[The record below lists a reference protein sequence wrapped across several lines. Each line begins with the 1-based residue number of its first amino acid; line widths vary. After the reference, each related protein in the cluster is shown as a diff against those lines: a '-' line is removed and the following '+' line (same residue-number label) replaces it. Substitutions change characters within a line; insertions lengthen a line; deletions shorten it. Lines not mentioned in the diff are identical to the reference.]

1 MVGTGTFAVKSLEAH
16 GSGPIRRIRILS
28 IPNRRVLARPQPQSI
43 VLECPL
49 TTPSQE
55 PSKPRSAYV
64 EEAVQL
70 AVDARWEEAVELNRY
85 IIESFGADEGAQNR
99 LGKALTELGQLESAK
114 TAYDASLSINPMN
127 PVARKNSA
135 KLESLMNAKE
145 ALKGG
150 QVKVDLNLFVEEMGK
165 TTTTTLRAAAADVC
179 SKVAPGD
186 VAELRTEGDGVEV
199 DTVRGVRVGSL
210 EPKLARRLIK
220 FIQGGNRYQA
230 GVTSCEG
237 STVKVIV
244 RETYQDPKFAGK
256 PSFPIVRKR
265 EVEFRPYSRES
276 LVTRDP
282 EAYPSDED
290 ELDEEPVARAVAI
303 DLDEDEGMHEVED
316 EEPEVDFA
324 DEEMAAEQEEEDADE

>member
-1 MVGTGTFAVKSLEAH
+1 V
-16 GSGPIRRIRILS
+16 
-28 IPNRRVLARPQPQSI
+28 
-43 VLECPL
+43 
-49 TTPSQE
+49 TTQSQE
-55 PSKPRSAYV
+55 PTKPKSAYV

-70 AVDARWEEAVELNRY
+70 AVDARWDEAVELNRY

-99 LGKALTELGQLESAK
+99 LGKALTELGQLENAK
-114 TAYDASLSINPMN
+114 VAYDASLAINPMN
-127 PVARKNSA
+127 PVARKNST

-150 QVKVDLNLFVEEMGK
+150 PVKVDLNLFVEEMGK
-165 TTTTTLRAAAADVC
+165 TTMTTLRAAAEDVC

-186 VAELRTEGDGVEV
+186 VAELRVDGDGVEV

-265 EVEFRPYSRES
+265 DAEFRPYSRES
-276 LVTRDP
+276 LVARDV
-282 EAYPSDED
+282 EAYAQEED

-316 EEPEVDFA
+316 EVEPEVDFGEEDVLGG
-324 DEEMAAEQEEEDADE
+324 DEEEEEEGDD